1 MTINGYQSMTVLSL
15 RNISSIKRDAIK
27 QVESLVSQ
35 TCTTVIQ
42 YCGMNNI
49 LYKKLHTLFMYI

>member
-1 MTINGYQSMTVLSL
+1 MTINGYQSMIVLSL
-15 RNISSIKRDAIK
+15 HNISSIKRDAIK

-35 TCTTVIQ
+35 TCTNVAW
-42 YCGMNNI
+42 YYGMNNI

>member
-15 RNISSIKRDAIK
+15 HNGNIKRDVIK

-35 TCTTVIQ
+35 ACTNIIQ
-42 YCGMNNI
+42 YYGTNNI
-49 LYKKLHTLFMYI
+49 LYKKLHALFMYI